1 MSNRLNFGLKLFI
14 RSWRMVDYEKINW
27 DRYHKKL
34 AKDIAVFERTS
45 INPTIDDVSFNQW
58 IQCDCLGYLNSLIF
72 RLWLYLVKEYSK
84 EKREF
89 QRIRDDN
96 LSKVQK
102 KLKSFKVNNS
112 LFFDVYQC
120 FHLLTWNFADE
131 MGYSYH

>member
-1 MSNRLNFGLKLFI
+1 
-14 RSWRMVDYEKINW
+14 MVDYEKINW

-58 IQCDCLGYLNSLIF
+58 IQCDCLGYSKSLIL